1 MATLNLGTIQPGKD
15 SLFNVAATTT
25 QSGITFSY
33 TYKDGRLPQGLS
45 VQANGEIEGTV
56 GNDYFVLDSGDTTLD
71 TEDSV
76 ETTTID
82 REYVFTV
89 TATGSDFELTTSNQQ
104 FKIKLSSPYRESHT
118 NVFAEAGL
126 DSVQRERFV
135 SQYSNVNIFPV
146 DQLYRSEDLNFGVAK
161 QMRMLLISGL
171 ETSHLHEYMAKMHK
185 NFANKTLYFG
195 NLSTAK
201 ATNSKGTTIYEVLYY
216 PVTDTID
223 GISASQD
230 VKDGH
235 NIPLSVNDIVD
246 INMTHYTADQSEIN
260 TVYPNSLT
268 NMRANL
274 DDVNQV
280 TGEFLPMWMRSVQD
294 NGNALGWIP
303 AVPIAY
309 VKPGKSAQIKY
320 NLEKKGEDMKR
331 FAFQFNEIYTL
342 DHLGTTY
349 DNASATV
356 TRTGD
361 GVEREYALTSYTNL
375 DSTTGT
381 HTISTPK
388 SVRVTVAGVTQDD
401 RILTR
406 KGTTDITTI
415 TAGSTGFYGSADGR
429 IFDVVYHNGIESIDV
444 TDVTADAIAV
454 TTDGLNARSTTITFA
469 TPPTGSIVILR
480 KQNLGFDTN
489 RNLSFDETERTQT
502 DGSGAGDGTTKA
514 FTIFFVPKAKPT
526 VTVGGLATT
535 AFTYSDNVI
544 TLTTAPQGY
553 NADTDKIK
561 ADGLDSL
568 LGENNLTAD
577 STGASISV
585 EGVPDQTTFDAKGTT
600 FGGSDI
606 TFDIGVNSSRVL
618 PLPMRDLTH
627 SQGSAVRRYSEL
639 VT

>member
-342 DHLGTTY
+342 DHLGTTF
-349 DNASATV
+349 DKTPASV

-361 GVEREYALTSYTNL
+361 GVTRTFTITDYTNL
-375 DSTTGT
+375 DSTTGS
-381 HTISTPK
+381 HTISTIK
-388 SVRVTVAGVTQDD
+388 SLRVTVAGVTQDD

-406 KGTTDITTI
+406 KGTADISTI
-415 TAGSTGFYGSADGR
+415 SADVDATYGSADGN
-429 IFDVVYHNGIESIDV
+429 IFDVVYH
-444 TDVTADAIAV
+444 IA
-454 TTDGLNARSTTITFA
+454 TGETRSTTITFA
-469 TPPTGSIVILR
+469 RPPTGTIVITR
-480 KQNLGFDTN
+480 KQNIGFDTKK
-489 RNLSFDETERTQT
+489 NLSFDETERTQT

-600 FGGSDI
+600 FGGSNI